1 MEKTTLVI
9 MAAGLGSRFGGC
21 KQLTPVDDAGQ
32 VIIDYS
38 IYDALRAGF
47 GKVVCIIK
55 PEMEADFRAAIGDR
69 IARKVE
75 LVYAYQTIDRLPEGF
90 KVPQGRVKPWGTAH
104 AVLCAADQIAGNF
117 AAINADDYYGP
128 GAFEAA
134 YRFLSQP
141 RAPHMH
147 AMVGYRIEN
156 TLTENGYVSRGICEV
171 DDRGMLRGITER
183 VHIEPRSGGAAYLE
197 EGAPEVFVPAG
208 TPVSMNLW
216 AFGHDIL
223 DQIRTRFVDFLN
235 TRARENPLKA
245 EYYLP
250 SVPDAL
256 IREGIGQVRVLDTPE
271 RWYGVTYHEDLPAV
285 QAAMDSKRRQG
296 IYPLRLWED

>member
-1 MEKTTLVI
+1 MKKPTLVI

-21 KQLTPVDDAGQ
+21 KQMTPVDDAGQ

-38 IYDALRAGF
+38 VYDALRAGF
-47 GKVVCIIK
+47 GKVVCVIK

-69 IARKVE
+69 IARRAE
-75 LVYAYQTIDRLPEGF
+75 IAYAYQTIDRLPEGYG
-90 KVPQGRVKPWGTAH
+90 VPEGRVKPWGTAH
-104 AVLCAADQIAGNF
+104 AVLCAADAIEGDF

-128 GAFEAA
+128 AAFQTARDFLCGAHPEN
-134 YRFLSQP
+134 L
-141 RAPHMH
+141 H

-171 DDRGMLRGITER
+171 DGEGLLRRITER
-183 VHIEPRSGGAAYLE
+183 VHIEPRDGGAAYLE
-197 EGAPEVFVPAG
+197 EGAPEVFIPAG

-216 AFGHDIL
+216 AFGHSIL
-223 DQIRTRFVDFLN
+223 NEIRTRFVQFLD

-245 EYYLP
+245 ECYLP

-256 IREGIGQVRVLDTPE
+256 IREGKGRVKVLETAE
-271 RWYGVTYHEDLPAV
+271 RWYGVTYHDDLPAV
-285 QAAMDSKRRQG
+285 QAAMALKRRQG
-296 IYPLRLWED
+296 IYPDRLWDE